1 MSVIDVN
8 RITKNFIFIERKRG
22 KWQKSFQIITSHSKY
37 ERIKL
42 ISIHKE
48 IILALFFYSQYK
60 CYKTLIEI
68 VRHFES
74 LRRIDTSLCTNQ
86 FQKAKLYQLL
96 EIR

>member
-1 MSVIDVN
+1 ML
-8 RITKNFIFIERKRG
+8 IESQKILYLLKG
-22 KWQKSFQIITSHSKY
+22 KEENGKKSFQIITSHSKY

-60 CYKTLIEI
+60 FYKTLIEI